1 MVDAP
6 QEPRENLDEELNE
19 ISDDLADVNDDIR
32 ELIRQLRD
40 RTDAPLRLAVR
51 FSADE
56 SDVLFV
62 REDVR
67 DRYTDDEL
75 EARIETLVMKG
86 LGDPPREEPLYDFGS
101 LDATIRW
108 YENVQV
114 AHFPYREWSGLAFV
128 FDRRESPMVDLA
140 KQYLQDE

>member
-6 QEPRENLDEELNE
+6 QEPQENLDEELDD
-19 ISDDLADVNDDIR
+19 ISDDLQDVKTDVR
-32 ELIRQLRD
+32 GLIDQLRD
-40 RTDAPLRLAVR
+40 QTDAPLRLAVR
-51 FSADE
+51 FSGDE

-67 DRYTDDEL
+67 EQYTDDEL
-75 EARIETLVMKG
+75 EDRIETIVMKG
-86 LGDPPREEPLYDFGS
+86 LGDPPRERPLFDFGT

-128 FDRRESPMVDLA
+128 FDRRESPIVDLA
-140 KQYLQDE
+140 KQHLQDE

>member
-6 QEPRENLDEELNE
+6 QDPRENLDEELDE
-19 ISDDLADVNDDIR
+19 IEDEMADVNDDIR
-32 ELIRQLRD
+32 ELIHQLRD
-40 RTDAPLRLAVR
+40 REDAPLRLAVR

-67 DRYTDDEL
+67 ERHTDDEL

-86 LGDPPREEPLYDFGS
+86 LGDPPREEPLFDFGS

-140 KQYLQDE
+140 KQHLQDE